1 MPDVSFG
8 YERVTATEKA
18 QRVDQVF
25 HSVSNV
31 YDPMNDAMSL
41 GIHRLWKDQAVASL
55 DCYQND
61 IVADLSC
68 GTGDLSRLIID
79 RIPYGQLHCIDPNQ
93 SMLDICHQR
102 LGEHNNT
109 HFHTN
114 YAEKLDFN
122 QQFDKLMLSFG
133 LRNFSDED
141 TSLNNIFNSLKVGGK
156 FVIMEFNPPKSSSF
170 DKQYEMY
177 LKYIIPC
184 LGQLLGQDESSYQ
197 YLADSIQQ
205 QPCPKER
212 IEQLK
217 SHGFD
222 FIKYTPLTM
231 GVVGLFECY
240 RCQ

>member
-1 MPDVSFG
+1 
-8 YERVTATEKA
+8 
-18 QRVDQVF
+18 
-25 HSVSNV
+25 
-31 YDPMNDAMSL
+31 
-41 GIHRLWKDQAVASL
+41 
-55 DCYQND
+55 
-61 IVADLSC
+61 
-68 GTGDLSRLIID
+68 
-79 RIPYGQLHCIDPNQ
+79 
-93 SMLDICHQR
+93 
-102 LGEHNNT
+102 
-109 HFHTN
+109 
-114 YAEKLDFN
+114 
-122 QQFDKLMLSFG
+122 
-133 LRNFSDED
+133 
-141 TSLNNIFNSLKVGGK
+141 
-156 FVIMEFNPPKSSSF
+156 MEFNPPKSSSF